1 LNGVKFGQN
10 HENKGIYV
18 ISQKYKSFYASSW
31 ITKVTFKVTKGKNV
45 KMQVIMISHKYL
57 QLSPKL
63 HKIHLT
69 KDKNIIMFELS
80 AKL

>member
-1 LNGVKFGQN
+1 MT
-10 HENKGIYV
+10 
-18 ISQKYKSFYASSW
+18 SD
-31 ITKVTFKVTKGKNV
+31 
-45 KMQVIMISHKYL
+45 KYL

-69 KDKNIIMFELS
+69 KDKNFIKVELS